1 MSQLSSSV
9 LQCSATGINP
19 LIRKK
24 SVHLSLGQSI
34 ILLHRSSI
42 GRQTPSPEKTE
53 SKIGWLNASFCCR
66 FIRAPHVN
74 SSSLQEVKRRSRV
87 KFLSFLTN
95 QAINIGEDYNPRNND
110 SPTLSITRIII
121 SASLTNCL
129 QLISLSN
136 TKLCFPKRRDPRG
149 AYWNINDQNK
159 KNIFDFQKE

>member
-42 GRQTPSPEKTE
+42 GRQTPSPENTK
-53 SKIGWLNASFCCR
+53 SKIGWLNALFCCR

-121 SASLTNCL
+121 SASLKMAMYCPQGSGTL
-129 QLISLSN
+129 RQQLLMMHGIAWYCIVLHII
-136 TKLCFPKRRDPRG
+136 
-149 AYWNINDQNK
+149 A
-159 KNIFDFQKE
+159 

>member
-42 GRQTPSPEKTE
+42 GRQTPSPENTK

-95 QAINIGEDYNPRNND
+95 QAINIGEDYKPRNND

-136 TKLCFPKRRDPRG
+136 TKLCFPKRRDWRG

-159 KNIFDFQKE
+159 KNVFNFQKE